1 VSEASDPLVVVTGA
15 TGFVGS
21 HLVERLVASGARV
34 RCLVRRTSSLG
45 YLPRAGIELAYG
57 DLAAGEGIDKA
68 VEGASVVF
76 HVAGVTKAFTE
87 SAYWV
92 GNLDATAN
100 LLRACERQGAPSHR
114 FIHVSSLAAVGPSP
128 DGTPL
133 SEDAAPR
140 PLTWY
145 GHSKL
150 AAEEAVRA
158 SGLGRRA
165 VILRP
170 PVVYGPR
177 DTDVLEVF
185 RTAARGLL
193 LRIGRGESYF
203 NYIYVKDLAEALMLA
218 ACRDAAAS
226 RTYFVANP
234 EPVSWTEFAATAA
247 AVMGR
252 KLKPV
257 SVPRGIAYFSAWCS
271 EKASRWRGKP
281 GIVSR
286 QKIREAECRYWVCD
300 SVCARGELGFKPAYS
315 LRQGIEETLAWY
327 KEARW
332 LNW

>member
-1 VSEASDPLVVVTGA
+1 VSEDTDPLVVVTGA
-15 TGFVGS
+15 TGFIGS
-21 HLVERLVASGARV
+21 HLVERLTKPGTRV

-45 YLPRAGIELAYG
+45 YLPRERIELVYG
-57 DLAAGEGIDKA
+57 DLTTGDGLDAA

-92 GNLDATAN
+92 GNLDATTN
-100 LLRACERQGAPSHR
+100 LLRACERQKAPSHR
-114 FIHVSSLAAVGPSP
+114 FVHVSSLAAMGPSP

-133 SEDAAPR
+133 AEDAAPR

-158 SGLGRRA
+158 SSLARRA
-165 VILRP
+165 VIARP

-177 DTDVLEVF
+177 DTDVFEVF

-193 LRIGRGESYF
+193 LRIGKGESYF
-203 NYIYVKDLAEALMLA
+203 SYIYVKDLAEALTLA
-218 ACRDAAAS
+218 ACREAAAG

-234 EPVSWTEFAATAA
+234 EPASWTEFARAAA
-247 AVMGR
+247 AVTGR
-252 KLKPV
+252 TLKTV
-257 SVPRGIAYFSAWCS
+257 AVPRGVAYLSAWCS
-271 EKASRWRGKP
+271 ERASRWRGKP
-281 GIVSR
+281 GILSR
-286 QKIREAECRYWVCD
+286 QKILEAECRYWVCD
-300 SVCARGELGFKPAYS
+300 SVCARGELGFRPAHS

-332 LNW
+332 LKW